1 MDELARKQLSGLK
14 ATDDEKVNLN
24 DVHFCKMINTV
35 RRILESGEKIQFP
48 SLEYDWISTQKKS
61 YEHYP
66 EWRKKMLDE
75 IGLNEI
81 LTDRKFSQSWEEK
94 FSRAKKY
101 YEENGNL
108 NVKADYIDSSGF
120 RLGTWIQTLRN
131 IRKGTTVGTL
141 TRKMIDDLDSIGMI
155 WNVSNGLSWDEWYE
169 LAASYYHTYHNLLVP
184 QKYITTTGHRLG
196 CWINNQRSAKRNP
209 RSQRVIT
216 VEQVEKLNRIGMVW
230 ENCGTKRKSQNEYPK
245 TPNTYIPSNIS
256 NNESCA
262 IKSSGKSNGICE
274 KNPSVA
280 ANRRHRTTWEE
291 RFSEAEKYYKEHEN
305 LNVPKKYIS
314 NSGFRLGQWLA
325 LIKCQYRN
333 HDPRLTEEN
342 IHRLESIG
350 MQWDHSND
358 IRFRENVDRISQ
370 IIKSGEKIECYTE
383 DYHWIALQKRKYEN
397 YPVWKKELLDQSG
410 IMSYIE

>member
-1 MDELARKQLSGLK
+1 MDELARKQLSVLK
-14 ATDDEKVNLN
+14 AADDEKVNLN
-24 DVHFCKMINTV
+24 DVHFCEMINTV

-48 SLEYDWISTQKKS
+48 SLEYDWISTQKTS

-75 IGLNEI
+75 IELNKI
-81 LTDRKFSQSWEEK
+81 LTERRSSQSWEEK
-94 FSRAKKY
+94 F
-101 YEENGNL
+101 YEEKGNL
-108 NVKADYIDSSGF
+108 NVKANYIDGSGF
-120 RLGTWIQTLRN
+120 RLGVWIQTLRN

-141 TRKMIDDLDSIGMI
+141 TPKMIDNLDSIGMI
-155 WNVSNGLSWDEWYE
+155 WNVRNGLSWDEWYE
-169 LAASYYHTYHNLLVP
+169 LAATYYHTYHNLLVP

-209 RSQRVIT
+209 SSQRVIT

-230 ENCGTKRKSQNEYPK
+230 ENCGTKRKSQNECSK
-245 TPNTYIPSNIS
+245 TPSTYISSNI

-262 IKSSGKSNGICE
+262 IKLSEKNNGICE
-274 KNPSVA
+274 KNPSSVV

-291 RFSEAEKYYKEHEN
+291 RFSEAEKYYKEYKN

-333 HDPRLTEEN
+333 HDPRLTEEK
-342 IHRLESIG
+342 IQRIESIG
-350 MQWDHSND
+350 MQWEHSND

-370 IIKSGEKIECYTE
+370 IIESGEKIECYTE

-397 YPVWKKELLDQSG
+397 YPVWKKRLLDQSG